1 MESKDHKER
10 LNKREKKNFSS
21 LKLNM
26 DQLITIK
33 EVNVFDQYDMEELL
47 GEGAFGQVFRAR
59 CKQTK

>member
-1 MESKDHKER
+1 
-10 LNKREKKNFSS
+10 LNKRGKKKFSS

-33 EVNVFDQYDMEELL
+33 EVNVFEQHDMEELL